1 MFYRTPA
8 PDAEALAQHVTDAV
22 RPALGELAAAL
33 KATLS
38 AHKLKMP
45 QLAMPVRL
53 LVAGTTHT
61 PSIDTVL
68 MLFGREV
75 VVSRI
80 EKALA

>member
-1 MFYRTPA
+1 
-8 PDAEALAQHVTDAV
+8 
-22 RPALGELAAAL
+22 
-33 KATLS
+33 
-38 AHKLKMP
+38 MP

-61 PSIDTVL
+61 PSIDSVL
-68 MLFGREV
+68 MLFGRDV